1 MLLAY
6 GVAPTDLNAK
16 NRMGWPPLVYT
27 YRGNKGENPSKVR
40 RLIALGADVD
50 VRNYKGKTALHC
62 TTNFVQVMKLLLDQG
77 TDMEATG

>member
-1 MLLAY
+1 
-6 GVAPTDLNAK
+6 
-16 NRMGWPPLVYT
+16 MGWPPLVYT

-62 TTNFVQVMKLLLDQG
+62 TTNFVQVMKLLIGSGNGYGGHRL
-77 TDMEATG
+77 TGRDTTL